1 MAKVRVL
8 RNKGGNFVVSKACL
22 NKNTMRFFKK
32 AVRGARRLSNLITF
46 RHSGLEVQHLQNF
59 FSQALDREVRVDI
72 FLPPGYFSETTFYPV
87 LFFNDGQDMEA
98 VQMAATLE
106 NLYNRN
112 KIPKII
118 VVAIH
123 ANQERMNEYGIAS
136 QADYKN
142 RGAKAKNFTQFILK
156 ELIPTIQKRYRCA
169 SKVEDWVYGGFSLGG
184 LSAFDIVWQHPEVF
198 GKVGVFSGS
207 FWWRSKPVDPADPDA
222 HRIMQYL
229 LSKDKK
235 RPGLKFWLQTG
246 TEDEQ
251 EDRNNNGIIDAID
264 DTLDII
270 KALKNMGYREGDDIH
285 YVEIKGGQHN
295 LPTWSRIMPEFLQ
308 WAFGK

>member
-1 MAKVRVL
+1 MSFEKPVQTENR
-8 RNKGGNFVVSKACL
+8 
-22 NKNTMRFFKK
+22 MRFLKK
-32 AVRGARRLSNLITF
+32 SARKAKQISTF
-46 RHSGLEVQHLQNF
+46 VSFRSSGLEVQQLQNF
-59 FSQALDREVRVDI
+59 PSQALGREVRVDV
-72 FLPPGYFSETTFYPV
+72 FLPPDYFLESGGYPV

-106 NLYNRN
+106 NLYQHN
-112 KIPKII
+112 KLRKII

-123 ANQERMNEYGIAS
+123 ANHERMNEYGIAS

-222 HRIMQYL
+222 HRIMQDL

-285 YVEIKGGQHN
+285 YVEVKGGQHN

>member
-1 MAKVRVL
+1 MSFEKPVQTENR
-8 RNKGGNFVVSKACL
+8 
-22 NKNTMRFFKK
+22 MRFLKK
-32 AVRGARRLSNLITF
+32 SARKAKQFSTF
-46 RHSGLEVQHLQNF
+46 IFFRNSGLEVQQLQNF
-59 FSQALDREVRVDI
+59 PSQALGREVRVDV
-72 FLPPGYFSETTFYPV
+72 FLPPGYFLESGHYPV

-106 NLYNRN
+106 NLFQSN
-112 KIPKII
+112 KLRKII

-123 ANQERMNEYGIAS
+123 ANHERMNEYGIAS
-136 QADYKN
+136 QPDYKN
-142 RGAKAKNFTQFILK
+142 RGAKAKNFTQFVLK
-156 ELIPTIQKRYRCA
+156 ELIPAIRQRYRC
-169 SKVEDWVYGGFSLGG
+169 SSRVSDWVYGGFSLGG

-285 YVEIKGGQHN
+285 YMEVKGGQHN
-295 LPTWSRIMPEFLQ
+295 LPTWGRIMPEFLE